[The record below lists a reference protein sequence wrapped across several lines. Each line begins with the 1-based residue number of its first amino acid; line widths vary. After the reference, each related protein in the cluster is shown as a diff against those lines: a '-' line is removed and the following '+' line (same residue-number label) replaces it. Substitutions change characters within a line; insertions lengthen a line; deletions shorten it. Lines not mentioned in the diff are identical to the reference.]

1 MSFENSGYGSSILIA
16 GGDESERNI
25 TADLLSPE
33 NYRIVYAGTGEEVLS
48 LSASEKIDLILMD
61 IMMPGMDSLEIVRRL
76 KENEHTSCIPVLII
90 VFSAEEKLTLEV
102 LKAGADDIL
111 VKPVDREEL
120 AARIHNFLRSKEYSD
135 FLNYYNESLKIEIKE
150 RTTKLEEAYRET
162 LVTLVRASE
171 FRDEDTGFHINR
183 IGRYSCALAELLGMD
198 EDFIKTILLAAL
210 MHDVGK
216 IGIPDSILL
225 KHGKLTEEE
234 MSVMHTH
241 CILGAQILRGGN
253 SRYLVMGAEIA
264 LSHHERWDGSGYPHG
279 LTGNKIPLSARI
291 TQIAD
296 VYDALRSRRPYKSAL
311 DHATTMHIL
320 TEGDGRTMPD
330 HFDPEILNVFRENAE
345 MFDSIY
351 NSSNAV
357 SEKQGRRI

>member
-25 TADLLSPE
+25 TAALLSSE
-33 NYRIVYAGTGEEVLS
+33 NYRIMYAGTGQEVLS
-48 LSASEKIDLILMD
+48 LSVNEKIDLIMMD
-61 IMMPGMDSLEIVRRL
+61 IMMPGMDSLEIVRLL
-76 KENEHTSCIPVLII
+76 KEDEHTSCIPVLITTL
-90 VFSAEEKLTLEV
+90 SGEKKTKLKA

-111 VKPVDREEL
+111 VKPLDRDEL
-120 AARIHNFLRSKEYSD
+120 AARIHNFLRYKEYGD
-135 FLNYYNESLKIEIKE
+135 FLDYYNDSLKIEIKE

-198 EDFIKTILLAAL
+198 EGFIKTIVLAAL

-225 KHGKLTEEE
+225 KPSKLTNEE
-234 MSVMHTH
+234 MEIMHSH
-241 CILGAQILRGGN
+241 CKLGAEILHGGN
-253 SRYLVMGAEIA
+253 SRYLIMGAEIA
-264 LSHHERWDGSGYPHG
+264 MSHHEHWDGSGYPEG
-279 LTGNKIPLSARI
+279 LIGSRIPLSARI
-291 TQIAD
+291 TEIED
-296 VYDALRSRRPYKSAL
+296 VYDALRSKRPYKPAL
-311 DHATTMHIL
+311 DHTTTMHIL
-320 TEGDGRTMPD
+320 TEGDGRTMPF
-330 HFDPEILNVFRENAE
+330 HFDPDILNVFHENAD

-351 NSSNAV
+351 NSSNEV
-357 SEKQGRRI
+357 SEKQGHRT